1 MKLHLAICIC
11 IFSQLVN
18 AQSNQLF
25 DKGNTGFQRESVI
38 IKNTGSKVNS
48 PFSDFAPLISANG
61 LTMVFTSRRVIPS
74 AFTTLNKV
82 MEKNIDLKEGNPAIY
97 ITHYDKTNQTWLDP
111 IILESSINL
120 PGIDNTA
127 LALSNDG
134 QKMLLYRG
142 GVNKNINKGVF
153 ESKLIGNKWSVP
165 TRLQAPI
172 SCDYIDCFETSAS
185 YSPDEKT
192 IFFVSNRKGGLGG
205 QDIWYSKKDESGRWK
220 EAINLG
226 ESINSK
232 EDEGSVFMHQNGN
245 TLFFSSKGHNSI
257 GGFDVFVS
265 HFDGNSNSW
274 SKAESLGSPI
284 NTKGDD
290 TYFVMTANGKYAFY
304 SSSNNKELADNDIF
318 SVRMDKSKFLKDN
331 ILLLTGMVIGENG
344 LGIESE
350 IVVKEKSTGIEIGTA
365 NSNKLTGKYLLA
377 LPLNKDLQLN
387 FTDVNNGKINATI
400 KNSGKQ
406 EYYEIEK
413 NVDMLPKE
421 VNLLSK
427 VFDENGAPL
436 SGVLVE
442 LYENVSKQLSGKT
455 GTNSDG
461 EAKFTVPF
469 EKKFTIVFKKFGY
482 FFQSVNFSIPQS
494 FGSETKEIGNVV
506 LQKIE
511 VDKLSVLNNITFDL
525 NQKVLEQESFL
536 DLDNILSL
544 INDMNTLCIEIS
556 SHTDN
561 SGFQDNMKVSKKRAK
576 ELMDYLII
584 KGCEKKR
591 LTYKSFGAI
600 YPVAPNDTE
609 EGRLKN
615 NRIELKVVKIDW
627 EIEKE
632 LGANKLKEELTIIK
646 ATDNIN
652 NKNEENTE
660 EFSDTL
666 ENSSINKTEL
676 KPDNEIDFL
685 ASIQHQENNDKNS
698 STINS
703 SLKTNKKNGLTEN
716 EQVESNVNPKS
727 ITEIEDKKSIA
738 VNSADRD
745 KKPLEGGTILQTNN
759 TVVTIVKKDENKE
772 EEEVE
777 EEEEQVLENQQNKLA
792 ENTSKS
798 NANQTEQIQIE
809 NAIPPK
815 DNKEPVVNAI
825 TDENKNNNLPKSEQA
840 GSKANQKS
848 ITGIEDKK
856 SIAVN
861 SVDRDKKPLEEGTI
875 LQTNNTV
882 VTIVKKDENKE
893 EEEVEEEEEQVLENQ
908 QNKLAENTSKSNEN
922 QTEQIQI
929 VNAIPPKDNNEAVI
943 NAITDE
949 NKNNNLPK
957 SEQAGSKVNQK
968 SITGIEDKK
977 SIAVNSV
984 DRDKKSLEEGTIL
997 QTNNTVVTIV
1007 KKDENKEEEEVEEQE
1022 EQVLENQQNKLA
1034 KNMVVI
1040 DEKREGEVENN
1051 KEVKPN
1057 VNDEKE
1063 LAVVDKKE
1071 LVENK
1076 EINSQ
1081 INNSTINI
1089 NQNGHDTIA
1098 NIEKVEIQENAV
1110 AKNTNDTSVKQASVK
1125 EVDNEEEENE
1135 DEKREE
1141 KELSLENEKT
1151 NLQKL
1156 GGASNNDNKEEIAV
1170 ANIEK
1175 PLLQH
1180 ANSDEN
1186 VQEEEKEGTKK
1197 NNRLEEKL
1205 ENDNVNDNKNKS
1217 SVQKTNTNIRLLPDN
1232 YVKFDKDLNGNISYD
1247 EIIKLIDSFF
1257 DDDPN
1262 VKGEDITSLID
1273 YFFDN

>member
-544 INDMNTLCIEIS
+544 INDMSTLCLEIS

-738 VNSADRD
+738 VNSVDRD

-777 EEEEQVLENQQNKLA
+777 EE
-792 ENTSKS
+792 
-798 NANQTEQIQIE
+798 
-809 NAIPPK
+809 
-815 DNKEPVVNAI
+815 
-825 TDENKNNNLPKSEQA
+825 
-840 GSKANQKS
+840 
-848 ITGIEDKK
+848 
-856 SIAVN
+856 
-861 SVDRDKKPLEEGTI
+861 
-875 LQTNNTV
+875 
-882 VTIVKKDENKE
+882 
-893 EEEVEEEEEQVLENQ
+893 
-908 QNKLAENTSKSNEN
+908 
-922 QTEQIQI
+922 
-929 VNAIPPKDNNEAVI
+929 
-943 NAITDE
+943 
-949 NKNNNLPK
+949 
-957 SEQAGSKVNQK
+957 
-968 SITGIEDKK
+968 
-977 SIAVNSV
+977 
-984 DRDKKSLEEGTIL
+984 
-997 QTNNTVVTIV
+997 
-1007 KKDENKEEEEVEEQE
+1007 E

-1110 AKNTNDTSVKQASVK
+1110 AKNTNDTSVKQESVK
-1125 EVDNEEEENE
+1125 EADNEEEENE

>member
-798 NANQTEQIQIE
+798 N
-809 NAIPPK
+809 
-815 DNKEPVVNAI
+815 
-825 TDENKNNNLPKSEQA
+825 
-840 GSKANQKS
+840 
-848 ITGIEDKK
+848 
-856 SIAVN
+856 
-861 SVDRDKKPLEEGTI
+861 
-875 LQTNNTV
+875 
-882 VTIVKKDENKE
+882 
-893 EEEVEEEEEQVLENQ
+893 
-908 QNKLAENTSKSNEN
+908 EN

-929 VNAIPPKDNNEAVI
+929 VNAIPPKDNKEPVV